1 MLLTPRPSDTPAL
14 PTTVTVTG
22 GAGFIGSHLVDAL
35 LAERRA
41 GRLPSNLHIRVV
53 DDLSTGSVENLAS
66 ALAEHSA
73 GGRPVVTL
81 VRRSIL
87 DPLEECIAG
96 ADIVFHLA
104 ASVFPARS
112 VAEPREDAAIN
123 IMGTLNVLEACRRTG
138 VRRVIY
144 SSSAAIYGDPQAL
157 PVEETHPPAP
167 ISPYG
172 LSKYAG
178 EQYCMLYAQL
188 FGLETVALRYF
199 TVYGSRQSPESPYS
213 GVISR
218 FADRARRSEPLEI
231 YGDGAQTRDFVH
243 VSDVVRANLCAL
255 YRCTAGV
262 FNIGTGRAVSVSQL
276 AHLVA
281 RTMAALTG
289 RPAVPVV
296 HRPARPGDIRQSVA
310 CVERAARQL
319 GFRAAVRLEDGLG
332 ALLRELAGAGGE
344 DPTRFAP
351 RIMR

>member
-1 MLLTPRPSDTPAL
+1 MPVLPA
-14 PTTVTVTG
+14 TVTVTG

-41 GRLPSNLHIRVV
+41 GRLPYDLRIRVV
-53 DDLSTGSVENLAS
+53 DDLSTGSIENLAT
-66 ALAEHSA
+66 ALAEQGA
-73 GGRPVVTL
+73 GERPVVTL

-87 DPLEECIAG
+87 DPLDEVVAG
-96 ADIVFHLA
+96 TDVVFHLA

-144 SSSAAIYGDPQAL
+144 SSSAAIYGDPQSL
-157 PVEETHPPAP
+157 PVAETHPPAP

-188 FGLETVALRYF
+188 FGLQTVALRYF

-218 FADRARRSEPLEI
+218 FADRARRGEPLEI

-243 VSDVVRANLCAL
+243 VSDVVRANLYAM
-255 YRCTAGV
+255 YRCVTGV
-262 FNIGTGRAVSVSQL
+262 FNIGTGRAVSVSEL
-276 AHLVA
+276 ARLIA
-281 RTMAALTG
+281 GTMTGLTG
-289 RPAVPVV
+289 KPAVPVV
-296 HRPARPGDIRQSVA
+296 HLPARPGDIRQSVA
-310 CVERAARQL
+310 CVERAAQQL
-319 GFRAAVRLEDGLG
+319 GFRATVRLEDGLA
-332 ALLRELAGAGGE
+332 ALLRELAGVIGEAPAGQE
-344 DPTRFAP
+344 P
-351 RIMR
+351 RPQR